1 VNPNFDRSWVLNRW
15 LFREPAAQPIVTVGY
30 QNLIPPLQTGV
41 PGLVLA
47 NTTQIYPEDR
57 GTNYAVRLGNRA
69 AAELLETVGTVP
81 SVSDATQGTDPSVAR
96 G

>member
-1 VNPNFDRSWVLNRW
+1 VW
-15 LFREPAAQPIVTVGY
+15 
-30 QNLIPPLQTGV
+30 
-41 PGLVLA
+41 A

-57 GTNYAVRLGNRA
+57 GTNYAVRLGNQA